1 MKQPIL
7 KAISQSQIER
17 PSTIG
22 KVMQYNT
29 TSKFFEILN
38 FHVIFFIKMPK
49 KFQTEASITKLHY
62 S

>member
-1 MKQPIL
+1 MRQPIL
-7 KAISQSQIER
+7 KAISQNQIER

-38 FHVIFFIKMPK
+38 FHMIFFIKMPK
-49 KFQTEASITKLHY
+49 KFQIETR
-62 S
+62 